1 LRANDCGQSEET
13 SISGYCPKVL
23 LQTAP
28 ASQYDQR
35 QPNSAMKLLKNSL
48 LRCVIVIGALAA
60 APNEGTA
67 KSTTG
72 SGQSGDPGWPRESY
86 QDGNR
91 LIVYQPQVDDWKNFQ
106 DLSWRMAISLT
117 PKGGKTAL
125 GVVEMKG
132 HTDIDNVAKVVTIAN
147 TQVTGAYFPS
157 LDSAVKEKMEQLFK
171 SLIPPTVSVSL
182 YHLIASTPKKEA
194 PAGVQLNNDPPKI
207 FVGYRPSILLSVN
220 GEPVLSEVPNTNL
233 KFVVN
238 TQWPLFF
245 DTGNSSYYL
254 AVGQQ
259 WLTANSLEGQWSPT
273 KKLPPDMSKVPQDKQ
288 WNALKKFIPPQAKSG
303 AVTPDVFYSDKQ
315 AEIILFDG
323 QPVYAQIPDTQ
334 LEYATNTNSVVFV
347 YTPTQQFYYLT
358 AGRWFR
364 ANDLQGPWTYAT
376 PDLPADFAKIPLS
389 SPASAILASVPG
401 TEEAKDAV
409 LLAQVPTTMT
419 VNAKEAAN
427 KVKVE
432 YTGDA
437 KFEPIKGTSM
447 EYATNTQDKVI
458 KVGDVYYLCLQGVW
472 FMSPNST
479 GPWTTCTSVPQ
490 EIYTIPSSSPVYNV
504 TYVTQTANP
513 DGTVTS
519 NYTAGYL
526 GTFILGA
533 ATGAILADGSG
544 YWWPPYCYGGYYY
557 PYPATYCGAYYGGYG
572 YHYPAPY
579 YDSATGAYGWKQTA
593 YGPYGSATRGAGYNP
608 YTGTYARGASVSTP
622 YGSRTAAQA
631 YNPYTGTYAQT
642 RQGSSPTA
650 QWGSSYVSRGNQSAT
665 MGHYSTANGTV
676 AGISGSRGGKAVGAS
691 TAWGNSAVG
700 KTASGNMYADHDGNV
715 YKNTGDGWKK
725 YDNGSW
731 NSVNK
736 PQPNWQGAESSQ
748 QRTGSESY
756 QQRTSAASSYDRSSA
771 SSYNRAGEG
780 SADRSN
786 FGSQDLDREAQN
798 RSRSDFSSQRFQNFQ
813 RGGFDRFGGGGGFG
827 GDRFGGGGFGGD
839 RFGGGGG
846 GFGRFGGF
854 GGGGFRGRR

>member
-1 LRANDCGQSEET
+1 MKLPST
-13 SISGYCPKVL
+13 SLFACLIVIVVL
-23 LQTAP
+23 L
-28 ASQYDQR
+28 ASPVER
-35 QPNSAMKLLKNSL
+35 AFS
-48 LRCVIVIGALAA
+48 AA
-60 APNEGTA
+60 APN
-67 KSTTG
+67 
-72 SGQSGDPGWPRESY
+72 QSGDPGWPREKYSN
-86 QDGNR
+86 GTR
-91 LIVYQPQVDDWKNFQ
+91 LIIYQPQVDDWKDFQ

-117 PKGGKTAL
+117 PKGGKTVV

-132 HTDIDNVAKVVTIAN
+132 NTDVDNVAKVAIITN
-147 TQVTGAYFPS
+147 PQVTGTYFPS
-157 LDSAVKEKMEQLFK
+157 LDKATAEKMEQLFK
-171 SLIPPTVSVSL
+171 TFVPSTFSISLHS
-182 YHLIASTPKKEA
+182 LIASTPKKEA
-194 PAGVQLNNDPPKI
+194 PAGEQLNNDPPKI

-220 GEPVLSEVPNTNL
+220 GEPILSEVPNTNL

-259 WLTANSLEGQWSPT
+259 WLMTHSLEGQWSPT
-273 KKLPPDMSKVPQDKQ
+273 KKLPSDMSKVPQDKQ
-288 WNALKKFIPPQAKSG
+288 WSALKKFIPPPAKSG
-303 AVTPDVFYSDKQ
+303 GVTPDIFYSDKP
-315 AEIILFDG
+315 AEVILFDG

-358 AGRWFR
+358 AGRWFS
-364 ANDLQGPWTYAT
+364 AMDLQGPWTYAT
-376 PDLPADFAKIPLS
+376 PDLPPDFAKIPLN

-401 TEEAKDAV
+401 TEEAKDTV
-409 LLAQVPTTMT
+409 LLAQVPTTIT
-419 VNAKEAAN
+419 VNQKEAAA

-432 YTGDA
+432 YTGDP

-447 EYATNTQDKVI
+447 AYATNSADKVI

-472 FMSPNST
+472 FMSPNAQ
-479 GPWTTCTSVPQ
+479 GPWTTCSSVPQ
-490 EIYTIPSSSPVYNV
+490 EIYTIPPSSPIYNV
-504 TYVTQTANP
+504 TYVTQTGNP
-513 DGTVTS
+513 DGTVTA

-557 PYPATYCGAYYGGYG
+557 PYPGTYCGAYYGGYG
-572 YHYPAPY
+572 YHYPTPY

-622 YGSRTAAQA
+622 YGSRSAAQA

-642 RQGSSPTA
+642 RQGSSPNA

-676 AGISGSRGGKAVGAS
+676 AGISGSQGGKAAGAS
-691 TAWGNSAVG
+691 TAWGNTAAA
-700 KTASGNMYADHDGNV
+700 KTASGNMYAGHDGNV
-715 YKNTGDGWKK
+715 YKNTGNGWQK

-756 QQRTSAASSYDRSSA
+756 QQRSSAASSYNHSSASAGGSDRSGG
-771 SSYNRAGEG
+771 SSYNRSGEG
-780 SADRSN
+780 NSD
-786 FGSQDLDREAQN
+786 
-798 RSRSDFSSQRFQNFQ
+798 RSDFSSQRQDLDRESQNRFRGGQSSQRFQDFQ
-813 RGGFDRFGGGGGFG
+813 RGGFGGGGGFG
-827 GDRFGGGGFGGD
+827 GDRFGGGG
-839 RFGGGGG
+839 
-846 GFGRFGGF
+846 GFGRFGGGGF

>member
-1 LRANDCGQSEET
+1 MK
-13 SISGYCPKVL
+13 SINTFL
-23 LQTAP
+23 LQ
-28 ASQYDQR
+28 
-35 QPNSAMKLLKNSL
+35 
-48 LRCVIVIGALAA
+48 CVTVIGAFLVPPLAISA
-60 APNEGTA
+60 AN
-67 KSTTG
+67 STTG
-72 SGQSGDPGWPRESY
+72 SDQSTDPGWPRERY
-86 QDGNR
+86 QNGTR
-91 LIVYQPQVDDWKNFQ
+91 LIIYQPQVDDWKDFQ
-106 DLSWRMAISLT
+106 QLTWRMAISLT
-117 PKGGKTAL
+117 PKSGKEVV

-132 HTDIDNVAKVVTIAN
+132 HTDVDNVAKVVVITNPEI
-147 TQVTGAYFPS
+147 TGTYFPS
-157 LDSAVKEKMEQLFK
+157 LDPATKEKTEQLFK
-171 SLIPPTVSVSL
+171 SFVPPTVSISL
-182 YHLIASTPKKEA
+182 HRLIASVPVQQA
-194 PAGVQLNNDPPKI
+194 PPGVQLNNDPPKI
-207 FVGYRPSILLSVN
+207 FVGYRPSILLSVD

-254 AVGQQ
+254 PVGQQ
-259 WLTANSLEGQWSPT
+259 WLMTNSLGGQWSAT

-288 WNALKKFIPPQAKSG
+288 WSALKKFIPPPAKSG
-303 AVTPDVFYSDKQ
+303 AVTPDVFYSEKP

-347 YTPTQQFYYLT
+347 FTPTQQFYYLT
-358 AGRWFR
+358 AGRWFS
-364 ANDLQGPWTYAT
+364 AMDLQGPWTYAT
-376 PDLPADFAKIPLS
+376 PDLPADFAKIPLNT
-389 SPASAILASVPG
+389 PASAILASVPG

-409 LLAQVPTTMT
+409 LLAQVPTTVT
-419 VNAKEAAN
+419 VNQKQAAT

-432 YTGDA
+432 YAGDP

-447 EYATNTQDKVI
+447 AYATNTPDKVI
-458 KVGDVYYLCLQGVW
+458 QVGDVYYLCLQSVW
-472 FMSPNST
+472 FMSPNSQ

-490 EIYTIPSSSPVYNV
+490 EIYTIPPSSPVYNV

-513 DGTVTS
+513 DNTVTAS
-519 NYTAGYL
+519 YTAGYL

-544 YWWPPYCYGGYYY
+544 YWGQPYCYGGYYY

-579 YDSATGAYGWKQTA
+579 YDSTTGAYGWKQTA

-622 YGSRTAAQA
+622 YGSRSAAQA

-676 AGISGSRGGKAVGAS
+676 AGISGSQGGKAVGAS
-691 TAWGNSAVG
+691 TAWGNTAAG
-700 KTASGNMYADHDGNV
+700 KTASGNMYAGHDGNV
-715 YKNTGDGWKK
+715 YKNTGNGWQK

-736 PQPNWQGAESSQ
+736 PQPNWQQAESSQ
-748 QRTGSESY
+748 QRTATESN
-756 QQRTSAASSYDRSSA
+756 QQRTSAASNYDRSSA
-771 SSYNRAGEG
+771 SGASYNRSSTSSYNRASEG
-780 SADRSN
+780 GYNRSG
-786 FGSQDLDREAQN
+786 GSSSSEMQNMQREAQN
-798 RSRSDFSSQRFQNFQ
+798 RQRGGQESQRFQDFQ
-813 RGGFDRFGGGGGFG
+813 RSGG
-827 GDRFGGGGFGGD
+827 GDRW
-839 RFGGGGG
+839 GGGGG
-846 GFGRFGGF
+846 GWGGRS
-854 GGGGFRGRR
+854 GGGGGGRGRR